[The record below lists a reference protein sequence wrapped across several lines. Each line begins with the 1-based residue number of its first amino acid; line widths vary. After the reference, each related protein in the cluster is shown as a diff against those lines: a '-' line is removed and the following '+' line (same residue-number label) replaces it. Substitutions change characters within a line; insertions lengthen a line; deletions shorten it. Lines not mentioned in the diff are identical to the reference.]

1 MDDLED
7 RIIYHSSSL
16 YQKIEMYNMKG
27 CVSMFKLKGF
37 SKKERSWIMY
47 DIANSAYILTIVTVL
62 FPIYYQSL
70 AAHIPNRTQI
80 FALVTAGIAL
90 TDALL
95 APVIAALS
103 NYRGNKKKFFFIFL
117 VLGIAGGFALII
129 PGLHLVALMI
139 AFIISSIGFNVTL
152 VLYDAFL
159 IDVTDESRMDEVS
172 SAGYAWGYIGSM
184 IPFAIAIIPY
194 ALVTLGFLDPQYEV
208 LTMSFAFI
216 VALVW
221 WFVFSL
227 PILRDVKQNY
237 NIEDEKSP
245 LKESFKRLFKTFKEI
260 RAYRFIFIFMLSYL
274 FYIDVVNT
282 VIRLATTIGT
292 DLGVGVTVLLGVI
305 VLVQLIAFPCAI
317 IYGKMAKKFGGKIMI
332 LYGIAIYA
340 ATIVVTSMITEDT
353 IWLMWVVGVLVGSAQ
368 GGIQSISRS
377 YFAKMLPIEK
387 ANEFFGFFSVF
398 GKFSGILSP
407 FLLALVIGAW
417 GTNNAVLI
425 LLVPLVLASGLL
437 LLVKTQKAP
446 YVG

>member
-1 MDDLED
+1 
-7 RIIYHSSSL
+7 
-16 YQKIEMYNMKG
+16 
-27 CVSMFKLKGF
+27 MFKLKGF
-37 SKKERSWIMY
+37 SKKERSWILY

-62 FPIYYQSL
+62 FPIYYQSV

-80 FALVTAGIAL
+80 FAFVTAGIAL

-95 APVIAALS
+95 SPVIGALS
-103 NYRGNKKKFFFIFL
+103 NYRGNKKKFFTLFL
-117 VLGIAGGFALII
+117 ILGLAGGFALII
-129 PGLHLVALMI
+129 PGLQLVALVI
-139 AFIISSIGFNVTL
+139 AFVISSIGYNVAI

-159 IDVTDESRMDEVS
+159 MDVTDESRMDEVS

-184 IPFAIAIIPY
+184 IPFAVAIIPY
-194 ALVTLGFLDPQYEV
+194 ALVTLGFLDAQYET
-208 LTMSFAFI
+208 LTVSFAFV

-221 WFVFSL
+221 WLVFSIPML
-227 PILRDVKQNY
+227 KDVTQTY
-237 NIEDEKSP
+237 NIETVQKP
-245 LKESFKRLFKTFKEI
+245 LKESFKSLYKTFKEI
-260 RAYRFIFIFMLSYL
+260 RSYRFIFIFMLSYL

-292 DLGVGVTVLLGVI
+292 DLGVGVTVLLGVV

-317 IYGKMAKKFGGKIMI
+317 IYGKMAKKFGGKVMI
-332 LYGIAIYA
+332 FYGIGIYA
-340 ATIVVTSMITEDT
+340 LTILITSLITEDRV
-353 IWLMWVVGVLVGSAQ
+353 WLMWVVGVLVGSAQ

-377 YFAKMLPIEK
+377 YFAKMLPVEK

-407 FLLALVIGAW
+407 FLLAVVIGAW

-425 LLVPLVLASGLL
+425 LLVPLVFASGLL

>member
-1 MDDLED
+1 
-7 RIIYHSSSL
+7 
-16 YQKIEMYNMKG
+16 MKG
-27 CVSMFKLKGF
+27 CAHMFKLKGF
-37 SKKERSWIMY
+37 SKKERSWILY

-62 FPIYYQSL
+62 FPIYYQSV

-80 FALVTAGIAL
+80 FAFVTAGIAL

-95 APVIAALS
+95 SPIIGALS
-103 NYRGNKKKFFFIFL
+103 NYRGNKKKFFTLFL
-117 VLGIAGGFALII
+117 ILGLAGGFALII
-129 PGLHLVALMI
+129 PGLQLVALVI
-139 AFIISSIGFNVTL
+139 AFVISSIGYNVAI

-159 IDVTDESRMDEVS
+159 MDVTDESRMDEVS

-194 ALVTLGFLDPQYEV
+194 ALVTLEFLGPQYET
-208 LTMSFAFI
+208 LTVSFAFV

-221 WFVFSL
+221 WLVFSIPML
-227 PILRDVKQNY
+227 KDVTQTY
-237 NIEDEKSP
+237 NIETVQKP
-245 LKESFKRLFKTFKEI
+245 LKEAFKSLFKTFKEI
-260 RAYRFIFIFMLSYL
+260 RSYRFIFIFMLSYL

-292 DLGVGVTVLLGVI
+292 DLDVGVTVLLGVV

-317 IYGKMAKKFGGKIMI
+317 IYGKMAKKFGGKVMI
-332 LYGIAIYA
+332 FYGIGIYA
-340 ATIVVTSMITEDT
+340 LTILITSLITEDRV
-353 IWLMWVVGVLVGSAQ
+353 WLMWVVGVLVGSAQ

-377 YFAKMLPIEK
+377 YFAKMLPVEK

-407 FLLALVIGAW
+407 FLLAVVIGAW

>member
-1 MDDLED
+1 
-7 RIIYHSSSL
+7 
-16 YQKIEMYNMKG
+16 MKG
-27 CVSMFKLKGF
+27 CAKMFKLKGF
-37 SKKERSWIMY
+37 SKKERSWILY

-62 FPIYYQSL
+62 FPIYYQSI
-70 AAHIPNRTQI
+70 ASHIPNRTQI
-80 FALVTAGIAL
+80 FAFVTAGIAL

-95 APVIAALS
+95 SPIIGALS
-103 NYRGNKKKFFFIFL
+103 NYRGNKKKFFMIFL
-117 VLGIAGGFALII
+117 ILGLLGGFALII
-129 PGLHLVALMI
+129 PGLQLVALMI
-139 AFIISSIGFNVTL
+139 AFVISSIGYNVSI

-159 IDVTDESRMDEVS
+159 MDVTDESRMDEVS

-194 ALVTLGFLDPQYEV
+194 ALVTLGFLSSQYETITV
-208 LTMSFAFI
+208 SFAFI

-221 WFVFSL
+221 WLIFSI
-227 PILRDVKQNY
+227 PMIKDVKQVY
-237 NIEDEKSP
+237 NVPDEAKP
-245 LKESFKRLFKTFKEI
+245 VKEAFRSLYRTFKEI
-260 RAYRFIFIFMLSYL
+260 RAYRFIFIFMLAYL

-292 DLGVGVTVLLGVI
+292 DLGVGVTVLLGVV

-317 IYGKMAKKFGGKIMI
+317 IYGKMAKKFGGKTMI
-332 LYGIAIYA
+332 YYGIGVYA
-340 ATIVVTSMITEDT
+340 LTILITSLINENTV
-353 IWLMWVVGVLVGSAQ
+353 WLMWIVGILVGSAQ

-377 YFAKMLPIEK
+377 YFAKMLPMEK

-407 FLLALVIGAW
+407 FLLAIVIGAW

-425 LLVPLVLASGLL
+425 LLVPLVISSILL
-437 LLVKTQKAP
+437 LFVKTQKAP

>member
-1 MDDLED
+1 
-7 RIIYHSSSL
+7 
-16 YQKIEMYNMKG
+16 MKG
-27 CVSMFKLKGF
+27 CAKMFKLKGF
-37 SKKERSWIMY
+37 STKERSWILY

-62 FPIYYQSL
+62 FPIYYQSI
-70 AAHIPNRTQI
+70 ASHIPNRTQI
-80 FALVTAGIAL
+80 FAFVTAGIAL

-95 APVIAALS
+95 SPIIGALS
-103 NYRGNKKKFFFIFL
+103 NYRGNKKKFFLIFL
-117 VLGIAGGFALII
+117 ILGLLGGFALII
-129 PGLHLVALMI
+129 PGLQLVALMI
-139 AFIISSIGFNVTL
+139 AFVISSIGYNVSI

-159 IDVTDESRMDEVS
+159 MDVTDESRMDEVS

-194 ALVTLGFLDPQYEV
+194 ALVTLGFLSSQYE
-208 LTMSFAFI
+208 TMTVSFAFI

-221 WFVFSL
+221 WLIFSI
-227 PILRDVKQNY
+227 PMIKDVKQVY
-237 NIEDEKSP
+237 NVPDEAKPVREAFRS
-245 LKESFKRLFKTFKEI
+245 LYRTFKEI
-260 RAYRFIFIFMLSYL
+260 RAYRFIFIFMLAYL

-292 DLGVGVTVLLGVI
+292 DLGVGVTVLLGVV

-317 IYGKMAKKFGGKIMI
+317 IYGKMAKKFGGKTMI
-332 LYGIAIYA
+332 YYGIGVYA
-340 ATIVVTSMITEDT
+340 LTILITSLINENTV
-353 IWLMWVVGVLVGSAQ
+353 WLMWIVGILVGSAQ

-377 YFAKMLPIEK
+377 YFAKMLPMEK

-407 FLLALVIGAW
+407 FLLAVVIGAW

-425 LLVPLVLASGLL
+425 LLVPLVISSLL
-437 LLVKTQKAP
+437 LLFVKTQKAP

>member
-1 MDDLED
+1 
-7 RIIYHSSSL
+7 
-16 YQKIEMYNMKG
+16 MKG
-27 CVSMFKLKGF
+27 CAHMFKLKGF
-37 SKKERSWIMY
+37 SKKERSWILY

-62 FPIYYQSL
+62 FPIYYESI
-70 AAHIPNRTQI
+70 AAHIDNRVQI

-95 APVIAALS
+95 SPIIGALS
-103 NYRGNKKKFFFIFL
+103 NYRGNKQKFFVFFL
-117 VLGIAGGFALII
+117 ILGLVGGFALII
-129 PGLHLVALMI
+129 PGLQLVALLI
-139 AFIISSIGFNVTL
+139 AFAISSIGYNVAI

-159 IDVTDESRMDEVS
+159 MDVTDESRMDTVS

-184 IPFAIAIIPY
+184 IPFAVAILPY
-194 ALVTLGFLDPQYEV
+194 AMVTLGFLDPQFET
-208 LTMSFAFI
+208 LAISFAFI

-221 WFVFSL
+221 WLVFSIPML
-227 PILRDVKQNY
+227 KDVKQTY
-237 NIEDEKSP
+237 NIETVQKP
-245 LKESFKRLFKTFKEI
+245 LKEALKSLLRTFKEI
-260 RAYRFIFIFMLSYL
+260 RSYRFIFIFMLSYL

-282 VIRLATTIGT
+282 VIRLAVTIGSA
-292 DLGVGVTVLLGVI
+292 LGVGVTVLLGVV

-317 IYGKMAKKFGGKIMI
+317 LYGKMAKKYGGKVMI
-332 LYGIAIYA
+332 FYGIAIYA
-340 ATIVVTSMITEDT
+340 ITILITSMITEET
-353 IWLMWVVGVLVGSAQ
+353 VWLMWVVGVLVGSAQ

-377 YFAKMLPIEK
+377 YFAKMLPVEK

-407 FLLALVIGAW
+407 FLLAIFIGAW

-425 LLVPLVLASGLL
+425 LLVPLILASGLL